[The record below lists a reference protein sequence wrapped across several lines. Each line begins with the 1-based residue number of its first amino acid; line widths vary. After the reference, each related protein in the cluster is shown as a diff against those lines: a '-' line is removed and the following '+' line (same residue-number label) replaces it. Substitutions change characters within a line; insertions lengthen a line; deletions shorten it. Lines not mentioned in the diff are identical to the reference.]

1 MGTSRL
7 PAEARQRRRSELRE
21 FLRSRRARLTPA
33 DVGMPD
39 SGNRRTP
46 GLRREE
52 VAVLAGVG
60 VSWYTWLEQGRDIN
74 VSADVLDA
82 VARVLRLGPAER
94 EHLYLLAGL
103 NPPPPAPSRQHVP
116 DELRRLI
123 DGWLPRPAYVMDRHW
138 NTVVLNRAARLAF
151 QCTEHDHNCLVSF
164 FTNARYRAV
173 LKHWR
178 NAAREVV
185 GQFRADAAR
194 YPEDPEFGRLA
205 SDLCAV
211 SPDFAGIWA
220 ELPVGGSTHG
230 TKALELPGLGTLT
243 FEYTALPL
251 PELPGH
257 RLLLHTPAP
266 GTGTEARLAELLA
279 APEPSALRTPEG
291 PKVVVP
297 DPGSADTAGPAPA
310 ARRSSA

>member
-1 MGTSRL
+1 MNFSEL
-7 PAEARQRRRSELRE
+7 PADARQRRSSEMRE

-33 DVGMPD
+33 DVGMPAGD
-39 SGNRRTP
+39 GRRTP

-82 VARVLRLGPAER
+82 IARILRLDPAER
-94 EHLYLLAGL
+94 EHLHLLAGL
-103 NPPPPAPSRQHVP
+103 NPPRSAPTGRRVP

-123 DGWLPRPAYVMDRHW
+123 DSWLPRPAYVIDRHW
-138 NTVVLNRAARLAF
+138 NVVAVNRAARLAF
-151 QCTEHDHNCLVSF
+151 LCDENDHNCLVSF
-164 FTNARYRAV
+164 FTNARYRAA

-178 NAAREVV
+178 DTAREIV

-194 YPEDPEFGRLA
+194 YPDDPEFGRLA
-205 SDLCAV
+205 SDMCAV
-211 SPDFAGIWA
+211 SPDFADIWA
-220 ELPVGGSTHG
+220 ELLVGSSTHG
-230 TKALELPGLGTLT
+230 TKALDIPGLGTLT

-251 PELPGH
+251 PESPGH

-266 GTGTEARLAELLA
+266 GTGTEALLESLLA
-279 APEPSALRTPEG
+279 APVPSMA
-291 PKVVVP
+291 
-297 DPGSADTAGPAPA
+297 
-310 ARRSSA
+310 